1 MKTLQEVRTECASV
15 LGASL
20 PITEETVTIKFITY
34 EVIHIRVRRGITI
47 YLLRKPKGKVVYEG
61 YRHARAVGDDHW
73 TLINMGK

>member
-1 MKTLQEVRTECASV
+1 MKTLQEVQAEFAKA

-20 PITEETVTIKFITY
+20 TITEETVTIKFVNY
-34 EVIHIRVRRGITI
+34 EVLHIRVRRGITI